1 MTPSTLWSPPMIARA
16 LLLAALLLIPSVAL
30 AQMSAVSARCAVASG
45 NDAIAAC
52 SDVIG
57 IGLGGPE
64 IEWAYVARA
73 KAYESQTLYTSAI
86 SDLDD
91 ALKTKKDDPDLLA
104 ERAADQIMV
113 NNYADAVG
121 DYDRL
126 IDLDPSS
133 ANFAA
138 RCRARAIAN
147 RGLDDAMDDC
157 NQALKLA
164 PQDGA
169 AFVARCLVNVRLAAW
184 TKAIADCSAALNTD
198 FKMAPALFL
207 RGIAKTKSGDAKGGQ
222 GDLDA
227 AQSLDPHV
235 AETFEGYGISP

>member
-1 MTPSTLWSPPMIARA
+1 MSRSTLWSPPMIARA

-30 AQMSAVSARCAVASG
+30 AQMSAVSARCAKASG
-45 NDAIAAC
+45 DDSIAAC

-57 IGLGGPE
+57 IGLGGPD
-64 IEWAYVARA
+64 IVWAYQARA

-91 ALKTKKDDPDLLA
+91 ALALKKDDPAMLA

-126 IDLDPSS
+126 IDLNPS
-133 ANFAA
+133 AENYTA

-157 NQALKLA
+157 NDALKRA
-164 PQDGA
+164 PHDA
-169 AFVARCLVNVRLAAW
+169 DAFTARCFVQVRLGAW
-184 TKAIADCSAALNTD
+184 APAIADCSAALNTD
-198 FKMAPALFL
+198 FKLAPALFL
-207 RGIAKTKSGDAKGGQ
+207 RGIAKMKSGDAKGGQ

-227 AQSLDPHV
+227 AATLDPHV
-235 AETFEGYGISP
+235 AETFAGYGVAP